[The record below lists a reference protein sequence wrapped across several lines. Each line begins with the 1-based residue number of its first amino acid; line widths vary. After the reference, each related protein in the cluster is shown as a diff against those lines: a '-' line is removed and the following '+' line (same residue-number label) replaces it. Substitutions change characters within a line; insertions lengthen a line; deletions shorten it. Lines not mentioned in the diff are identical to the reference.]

1 MEIFET
7 FGRKTRKK
15 KPFWQKKNGDKL
27 FLLGYQQKHVY
38 LCRFYLNLHSQNFE
52 VLHPEIFE
60 TILS

>member
-1 MEIFET
+1 MEKFET

-15 KPFWQKKNGDKL
+15 QAFWAKKTGIKL
-27 FLLGYQQKHVY
+27 FLLVYQQKHVY